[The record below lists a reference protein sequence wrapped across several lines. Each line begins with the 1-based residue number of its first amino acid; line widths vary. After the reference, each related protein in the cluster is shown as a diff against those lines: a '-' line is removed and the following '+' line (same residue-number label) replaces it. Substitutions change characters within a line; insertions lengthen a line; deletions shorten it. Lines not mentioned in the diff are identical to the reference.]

1 VAEFL
6 LEVGCEEIPAGWLQ
20 PITAELGQRFT
31 ELAAAEHLKPE
42 KVETH
47 STPRRLVLRAD
58 VLARQADRKEDVWGP
73 ALKAA
78 KDASGKW
85 TPAALG
91 FAKKCGV
98 APEQLETGTKAG
110 GKGDEQLLFLK
121 SVAGREAGPVLAG
134 VIAATLRGLSFPK
147 RMSWDA
153 WLDDGKGAFPFGRPI
168 RWLVSLLDG
177 TVVPFTI
184 YELVGGAKGR
194 VIVEAAAT
202 TRGHRFFP
210 RGSRDEAPRVRSFAE
225 LRATLRD
232 RFVLLARADRQ
243 AQIRRGLA
251 DVEREIGS
259 DHGLLED
266 WADLV
271 EHPAVAIGR
280 VPAEFQGLPREV
292 LETVLVHHQKYIP
305 LLADG
310 HSVSRFAAVTDADGK
325 SAEAIARGMERV
337 VVARLRD
344 AAFFFREDQK
354 RPLRDRLADLAGVTF
369 HVKLGSYKDKADR
382 VVRLVDAMGALGL
395 VAGAQQQAARD
406 AALLAKVDL
415 TTLMVREFTELQG
428 VMGGIYLRAQ
438 GAPASVASAVEWHY
452 HPVSIDEDAAP
463 AGKLEGD
470 ALAVF
475 AAVSLADKLDTLA
488 GYFGLGLQPTGSSDP
503 YGLRRAAQGAV
514 RVLLDFW
521 PSAQGKP
528 QPSLVVLAGRAVEG
542 YGAAMADAG
551 AAKAALSAFLL
562 ERLRYVLA
570 ARGFAAD
577 EVDAV
582 LGAREPDALDDLK
595 ETRARLEAL
604 RSVRSEARE
613 DFEHLATAFK
623 RAANILD
630 QAKEPRA
637 PEVQP
642 RLFEGD
648 AERALFEAVQG
659 LSGHDG
665 GYESRLR
672 ALATLREPVDRFFD
686 PQRGVFV
693 MTDNDELRRNR
704 LALLDRMRKLFY
716 RIADISKLG
725 G

>member
-6 LEVGCEEIPAGWLQ
+6 LEVGCEEIPASWL
-20 PITAELGQRFT
+20 PGITAELGQRFA
-31 ELAAAEHLKPE
+31 ELASAEHLKPA
-42 KVETH
+42 KAETH

-58 VLARQADRKEDVWGP
+58 VLARQPDREEEVWGP

-85 TPAALG
+85 TQAALG

-98 APEQLETGTKAG
+98 APEQLKTGTKAG

-121 SVAGREAGPVLAG
+121 SVAGREAAG
-134 VIAATLRGLSFPK
+134 VLGAVVAATLRGLSFPK

-168 RWLVSLLDG
+168 RWLVCLLDG
-177 TVVPFTI
+177 AVVPFAI
-184 YELVGGAKGR
+184 HELVNGAKGP
-194 VIVEAAAT
+194 VVVQSGDT

-210 RGSRDEAPRVRSFAE
+210 RQGRDEGARVRSFAE
-225 LRATLRD
+225 LRTRLQE
-232 RFVLLARADRQ
+232 RFVVLARADRQ
-243 AQIRRGLA
+243 AQIMRGLA
-251 DVEREIGS
+251 AVEREIAS
-259 DHGLLED
+259 DHGLLEA
-266 WADLV
+266 WPDLV
-271 EHPAVAIGR
+271 EHPAVVVGAI
-280 VPAEFQGLPREV
+280 PAEFQGLPREV
-292 LETVLVHHQKYIP
+292 LETVLVHHQKYVP
-305 LLADG
+305 LLVDG
-310 HSVSRFAAVTDADGK
+310 RTVSRFAAVTDTDAK
-325 SAEAIARGMERV
+325 SSETIVRGMERV

-354 RPLRDRLADLAGVTF
+354 RPLRERAADLAGVTF
-369 HVKLGSYKDKADR
+369 HVKLGSYQQKAER
-382 VVRLVDAMGALGL
+382 VVRLVEGLRELLGEAP
-395 VAGAQQQAARD
+395 AGAARE
-406 AALLAKVDL
+406 AALLAKADL

-428 VMGGIYLRAQ
+428 VMGGLYLRAQ
-438 GAPASVASAVEWHY
+438 GAPASVAAAVEWHY
-452 HPVSIDEDAAP
+452 HPLSIDEDAAP
-463 AGKLEGD
+463 AGKLQGD
-470 ALAVF
+470 ALAAF

-521 PSAQGKP
+521 PAAVGRP
-528 QPSLVVLAGRAVEG
+528 QPSLAALADRAVEAYG
-542 YGAAMADAG
+542 GTIADPGAART
-551 AAKAALSAFLL
+551 ALRAFLL
-562 ERLRYVLA
+562 ERLRYVLT

-577 EVDAV
+577 EVEAV

-604 RSVRSEARE
+604 RKVRSEARE
-613 DFEHLATAFK
+613 AFEHLATAFK
-623 RAANILD
+623 RAANILE
-630 QAKEPRA
+630 QAKDSSSS
-637 PEVQP
+637 EVQP
-642 RLFEGD
+642 QLFEGD
-648 AERALFEAVQG
+648 AERALFDAVKA
-659 LSGHDG
+659 LSGQDG
-665 GYESRLR
+665 GYEARLR
-672 ALATLREPVDRFFD
+672 ALATLRDPVDRFFD

-693 MTDNDELRRNR
+693 MTDKAELRRNR